1 MLQVERPI
9 DPPTDDEYYNAM
21 EREAEVRAIVYR
33 CVSDDPEDDTTV
45 SEYRVGNFETKEGFE
60 DEDWNSLREDEKLSV
75 LGYSKD
81 EQSENDYVIE
91 VDYIC

>member
-21 EREAEVRAIVYR
+21 EKEAEVRAIVYR
-33 CVSDDPEDDTTV
+33 FVSDDPEDDTTV
-45 SEYRVGNFETKEGFE
+45 SEYRVGHFDAKEGFE
-60 DEDWNSLREDEKLSV
+60 EEDWNSLREDEKLSA
-75 LGYSKD
+75 LGYSKE